1 MNDKHNIND
10 DQRRNIPVLA
20 RYAVVIFVMVFAAI
34 IITYKMVHTTIIDA
48 ERWNEKA
55 QRTLSKTEVIEP
67 ERGNILAADGS
78 VIATNLQFYNIY
90 IDYTSGPFEEKMF
103 IDSIDVT
110 CKALAKEFPVHT
122 EKEWKERLM
131 KPMKLKKENRP
142 RNFVMFAGARYED
155 YLKLRRIPFFN
166 QKNRYKCGLVYN
178 DYFKRVYPYG
188 DMAARSIGHV
198 GRNKHDS
205 LYCGRWGIERSLDS
219 LLYGKPG
226 VAKKIPLTKMVVDW
240 TDIPAQRGY
249 DITTTL
255 DINLQEMVENELN
268 NGLEFCGAEWG
279 TAILMEVKTGDIKAI
294 ANLEV
299 NPKAPGYI
307 EAKNRAVMRVEPGS
321 VVKTLSMLIALEDG
335 IVTGPEQTW
344 ETGAK
349 WAYAGG
355 RPISDS
361 HVSAFKTAK
370 EIISH
375 SSNIGMAKIITSRYG
390 KDPGKF
396 YSRLKGLGIFEPMRS
411 GIAEEERPRVDSV
424 PSTAAGRIALSRM
437 SYGYTTEFS
446 PLWTLAIYNAIANGG
461 KFVRPR
467 LVTHLHNEH
476 VDSTIRVS
484 YIRERICSERNA
496 EILRDML
503 ADVIKNKQGTGKS
516 LKSDLVELAG
526 KTGTCYIIENGH
538 YNEEAKRL
546 AFCGFFPADHPVYSC
561 VVLVGKPTRN
571 AFGAAGTSGNIF
583 RSIAHKLYARGLLN
597 DNGDFTTEIN
607 EGTTPTLFASLD
619 PMTNENIRRLLGID
633 GKCSAI
639 ARPGDLKAG
648 VPDVKG
654 LGLREAIGCL
664 ERAGYNVDVN
674 GSGWVYAMEPE
685 AGASLPRGAK
695 VKLKLN

>member
-226 VAKKIPLTKMVVDW
+226 VAKKIPSPRWWSTGPTSPPNADMTSPPPSTSTFRKW
-240 TDIPAQRGY
+240 WKTSS
-249 DITTTL
+249 TT
-255 DINLQEMVENELN
+255 
-268 NGLEFCGAEWG
+268 ASSS
-279 TAILMEVKTGDIKAI
+279 
-294 ANLEV
+294 
-299 NPKAPGYI
+299 
-307 EAKNRAVMRVEPGS
+307 VEPSGAP
-321 VVKTLSMLIALEDG
+321 LSS
-335 IVTGPEQTW
+335 W
-344 ETGAK
+344 
-349 WAYAGG
+349 
-355 RPISDS
+355 R
-361 HVSAFKTAK
+361 
-370 EIISH
+370 
-375 SSNIGMAKIITSRYG
+375 SRQAI
-390 KDPGKF
+390 
-396 YSRLKGLGIFEPMRS
+396 SRL
-411 GIAEEERPRVDSV
+411 
-424 PSTAAGRIALSRM
+424 
-437 SYGYTTEFS
+437 
-446 PLWTLAIYNAIANGG
+446 
-461 KFVRPR
+461 
-467 LVTHLHNEH
+467 
-476 VDSTIRVS
+476 
-484 YIRERICSERNA
+484 
-496 EILRDML
+496 
-503 ADVIKNKQGTGKS
+503 
-516 LKSDLVELAG
+516 
-526 KTGTCYIIENGH
+526 
-538 YNEEAKRL
+538 
-546 AFCGFFPADHPVYSC
+546 
-561 VVLVGKPTRN
+561 
-571 AFGAAGTSGNIF
+571 
-583 RSIAHKLYARGLLN
+583 
-597 DNGDFTTEIN
+597 
-607 EGTTPTLFASLD
+607 
-619 PMTNENIRRLLGID
+619 
-633 GKCSAI
+633 
-639 ARPGDLKAG
+639 
-648 VPDVKG
+648 
-654 LGLREAIGCL
+654 
-664 ERAGYNVDVN
+664 
-674 GSGWVYAMEPE
+674 
-685 AGASLPRGAK
+685 
-695 VKLKLN
+695 